1 MVKISDRLK
10 TAASLIREGAVLAD
24 VGTDHGYVPIY
35 LLEQKKIKSAIA
47 MDINKGPLE
56 RAREHIHLYGMD
68 AYIQTRL
75 SDGVAALEKGEAD
88 SILIAGMGGGLVMH
102 ILEEGKDICQAAGE
116 LILQPQSELCS
127 VREYLAENG
136 YVTESERMVFE
147 DGKYYPMMRVHYKAE
162 KNEDADKAI
171 KDMENRLIRNLSKGY
186 KQRVGFAQA
195 LLGNPEYLILDE
207 PTVGLDPS
215 QVVEVRNLIMSLKK
229 EHTIILSSHILQ
241 EIQAVCERVVIISH
255 GEIRAMDTIKHLED
269 SMGTSVV
276 INIKAEGDR
285 EKVSACISSVAG
297 IGSVTEVISEGGNVN
312 TYKISAEN
320 DDVRKE
326 ILSALV
332 KNDISVSEVSSERP
346 SLEEV
351 FVQLTAS
358 APKKRDLRDLLNE
371 MESENPYYDKE
382 EQ

>member
-1 MVKISDRLK
+1 MIEIKNLTKFYGNNAAVKNISFTVKDHEILGFLGPNGAGK
-10 TAASLIREGAVLAD
+10 STTMNIITGYLPSSGGKVLIG
-24 VGTDHGYVPIY
+24 GTDIAENPSEAKRKIGYLPEIPPVYPDMKVKEY
-35 LLEQKKIKSAIA
+35 LKF
-47 MDINKGPLE
+47 
-56 RAREHIHLYGMD
+56 
-68 AYIQTRL
+68 
-75 SDGVAALEKGEAD
+75 
-88 SILIAGMGGGLVMH
+88 
-102 ILEEGKDICQAAGE
+102 AAG
-116 LILQPQSELCS
+116 IK
-127 VREYLAENG
+127 G
-136 YVTESERMVFE
+136 IK
-147 DGKYYPMMRVHYKAE
+147 GAE
-162 KNEDADKAI
+162 KKAQVEDAMEKLKI

-229 EHTIILSSHILQ
+229 DHTIILSSHILQ

-285 EKVSACISSVAG
+285 EKISACISSVAG
-297 IGSVTEVISEGGNVN
+297 IGSVTEIIPEGGNVN

-320 DDVRKE
+320 DDVRKD

-358 APKKRDLRDLLNE
+358 APKKRGLRDLLNE
-371 MESENPYYDKE
+371 MESENLNYDKE